1 VLITLANRVRV
12 ATATTGTGT
21 ITLGSAETGFQS
33 FADGGVGD
41 GDRVR
46 YLIEDGADWEIG
58 DGVYTS
64 SGTTMTRSVEE
75 SSNADAA
82 LNLSGAAT
90 VSITA
95 IAADLGT
102 RAVLIDSIEA
112 DFDGVADTFPLDVSS
127 APVTPRS
134 TYNVFVLFNGVMQT
148 PGVAYTVTADEI
160 TFDFV
165 PAAGSTCTIWVHY

>member
-21 ITLGSAETGFQS
+21 ITLGSAGAGFQN
-33 FADGGVGD
+33 FAAGGVGD

-46 YLIEDGADWEIG
+46 YLIEDGTEWEIG
-58 DGVYTS
+58 EGVYTA

-90 VSITA
+90 VSLVA
-95 IAADLGT
+95 VASDLGT

-127 APVTPRS
+127 VAVWPRS

-148 PGVAYTVTADEI
+148 PGVAYTVTDDEI